1 MNAAEHLAAGE
12 QYIDAADQMER
23 DLLSHE
29 RQEALTFALVPL
41 LAAIAIELGVP
52 PVTAATGGQQ

>member
-12 QYIDAADQMER
+12 QYIDAADAIGT
-23 DLLSHE
+23 DDIGTG
-29 RQEALTFALVPL
+29 RQDCLAFATVHM

-52 PVTAATGGQQ
+52 PVASTPGGGQ